1 MTEAKAG
8 KPNTP
13 LVLCILDGVGLRP
26 GGETEGNAVAL
37 AKPRFYESLFADYP
51 WTSLACCGPAVGLP
65 EGQMGNSEVGHLTI
79 GAGRIIDQEL
89 NRVTRSLADGEFG
102 ELSAWRDLVAGV
114 RAGSGRLHL
123 LGLVSPGGVHSHT
136 DHLYGIVAAARD
148 AGVDDVCVHA
158 FLDGRDTDPESGAGC
173 LRELRDRLDAIGVG
187 RIASV
192 CGRYWAMDRDKRW
205 DRLERAWRMLVHGE
219 GERGVD
225 PVAMVEASYAA
236 GVTDEFVAPGVIV
249 GADGEPLATVGDG
262 DGVFFWNFRADRARE
277 LTWAFNVDDFD
288 GFDRPLRP
296 DVRYLCMTDYDQN
309 LDLPV
314 LFPPQRHRN
323 ILAEV
328 FAAHGVRNLRAA
340 ETEKYAH
347 VTYFMNGGVEEPY
360 PGEDRRLVPSPKV
373 ATYDLQPEMSAQ
385 AVAAVVREALA
396 EGRHD
401 VIIVNF
407 ANGDMVGHTGVLEA
421 AVAAVKTLDGI
432 LADLVPRVLDAGG
445 TFLLTADHGNCE
457 QMLAPDGRVLT
468 NHTLNE
474 VPFVAVA
481 RDLAGRHGAFA
492 EGSFGLRDL
501 APTVLARLG
510 LPVPAEMTGRPIL
523 RNS

>member
-1 MTEAKAG
+1 M
-8 KPNTP
+8 NTGASAFFI
-13 LVLCILDGVGLRP
+13 ILDRMLLDVPEHATLR
-26 GGETEGNAVAL
+26 
-37 AKPRFYESLFADYP
+37 D
-51 WTSLACCGPAVGLP
+51 
-65 EGQMGNSEVGHLTI
+65 
-79 GAGRIIDQEL
+79 
-89 NRVTRSLADGEFG
+89 RVQFLRSLARHAGLTVATLGE
-102 ELSAWRDLVAGV
+102 
-114 RAGSGRLHL
+114 
-123 LGLVSPGGVHSHT
+123 
-136 DHLYGIVAAARD
+136 
-148 AGVDDVCVHA
+148 
-158 FLDGRDTDPESGAGC
+158 
-173 LRELRDRLDAIGVG
+173 
-187 RIASV
+187 
-192 CGRYWAMDRDKRW
+192 
-205 DRLERAWRMLVHGE
+205 
-219 GERGVD
+219 
-225 PVAMVEASYAA
+225 
-236 GVTDEFVAPGVIV
+236 
-249 GADGEPLATVGDG
+249 
-262 DGVFFWNFRADRARE
+262 
-277 LTWAFNVDDFD
+277 
-288 GFDRPLRP
+288 
-296 DVRYLCMTDYDQN
+296 
-309 LDLPV
+309 
-314 LFPPQRHRN
+314 
-323 ILAEV
+323 AEV

-373 ATYDLQPEMSAQ
+373 ATYDLQPEMGAQ